1 LSSLIETRMIRR
13 SVVRIWRKR
22 TTYLEESDF
31 KMIPNEE
38 ALNREGSS
46 FPGGTDMTSIVD
58 ILYSSLYQFAV
69 GLTKNESDSA
79 DLVQQTFLTFSQR
92 LDQIRD
98 FSKIKH
104 WLFTTLRRHFLLR
117 IRRHKKHPEVQF
129 LSDVHDF
136 PAGDPEAWR
145 SLDARSVQ
153 EALLQVDERY
163 RVALELFYL
172 NNLSYKEIVDTL
184 GIPIGTVMSRLSR
197 GKAQLKSILWDKFY
211 GDGRMQRMRGSDIPK
226 R

>member
-1 LSSLIETRMIRR
+1 LSSLIETRIIRR
-13 SVVRIWRKR
+13 SVVRIWRRK

-46 FPGGTDMTSIVD
+46 FPRGTDITSIVD
-58 ILYSSLYQFAV
+58 TLYSSLYQFAV
-69 GLTKNESDSA
+69 GLTKNESDAA
-79 DLVQQTFLTFSQR
+79 DLVQQTFLTFGQR

-98 FSKIKH
+98 FSKIRH
-104 WLFTTLRRHFLLR
+104 WLFTTLRRHFLLG

-129 LSDVHDF
+129 LSDIHDF

-153 EALLQVDERY
+153 DALLQVDEKY
-163 RVALELFYL
+163 RLALELFYL
-172 NNLSYKEIVDTL
+172 NDLSYREIVDTL

-197 GKAQLKSILWDKFY
+197 GKAQLKSILRDKLLW
-211 GDGRMQRMRGSDIPK
+211 RW
-226 R
+226 

>member
-1 LSSLIETRMIRR
+1 MIRR
-13 SVVRIWRKR
+13 SVVRIWRKK

-46 FPGGTDMTSIVD
+46 FPGGTDITSIVD
-58 ILYSSLYQFAV
+58 TLYSSLYQFAV
-69 GLTKNESDSA
+69 GLTKNESDAA

-117 IRRHKKHPEVQF
+117 IRRHKMHREVQL
-129 LSDVHDF
+129 LSDIHH
-136 PAGDPEAWR
+136 
-145 SLDARSVQ
+145 
-153 EALLQVDERY
+153 
-163 RVALELFYL
+163 
-172 NNLSYKEIVDTL
+172 TL
-184 GIPIGTVMSRLSR
+184 RRLKR
-197 GKAQLKSILWDKFY
+197 FRLKHQKFFRI
-211 GDGRMQRMRGSDIPK
+211 D
-226 R
+226 